1 MRRSLAAAVA
11 TLGLLTCLSAC
22 SSDQGPASVLRSF
35 LAGWPSDKVD
45 GVGFVDTSGNPVDP
59 SVVATQM
66 KSLAGDLDLSKI
78 KVNPSGDPKVQGT
91 DATADVDVKW
101 TVSGNIVWSYTTSV
115 RLKGGQD
122 TWRIVWSPST
132 LNQQLQ
138 TGDKI
143 AVKSVAA
150 GRGQILDGAGAPI
163 VQARPVVIV
172 GIEPKLV
179 KNQASLLAALDAAF
193 KSVKVDVDLS
203 GVPAEL
209 AAAKPDA
216 FVEIVTLR
224 RDVYDSISA
233 KIHDLDG
240 TVFRE
245 STLQL
250 APSHDFA
257 RALLGTVG
265 DVTKEQMDAHPGV
278 YVVGEQVGQAGLEAQ
293 YDALLRGSKGVQVA
307 ITGRGTQEQPQADV
321 QLFSVAPKA
330 GQSLSTTLDQ
340 KVQNAADAALAGQT
354 NPSALVAI
362 RISDGHILAVANG
375 PNGGGVN
382 LAFTAAVPP
391 GSTFKMVTA
400 LAALTEGKADLNT
413 VVPCPK
419 GYTVNGRTFA
429 NSGGFELG
437 NVPLHVD
444 FAKSCNTAFAYLGNQ
459 LTPTGLQDAA
469 AQVGIGTNWNPGTE
483 CFTGSVQANAAP
495 VDAAAAAFGQGQTLV
510 SPIALGGAVA
520 AVARGSWKQPVLFTA
535 LPAGAPAPSA
545 GPSSRPVPPDGTT
558 IDANAAA
565 ALHTMM
571 REVVTGGTAHGLLS
585 VPGGPV
591 MAKTGTAEYDNNP
604 AHTHIWTIGW
614 QGDIAF
620 VTFVQNGGV
629 SAGAVTIA
637 ANFLKALAS

>member
-22 SSDQGPASVLRSF
+22 SSDSGPASVLRSF
-35 LAGWPSDKVD
+35 LAGWPTDKVD
-45 GVGFVDTSGNPVDP
+45 GVGFVDASGNPVEP
-59 SVVATQM
+59 SVVSTEM

-78 KVNPSGDPKVQGT
+78 RVSPSGDPNVQGT
-91 DATADVDVKW
+91 DATADVNVQW
-101 TVSGNIVWSYTTSV
+101 TVAGNVVWSYTTSV
-115 RLKGGQD
+115 RFKGGQD
-122 TWRIVWSPST
+122 TWRVVWSPAT
-132 LNQQLQ
+132 LNPQLV
-138 TGDKI
+138 TGDKL
-143 AVKSVAA
+143 AVRSVGAK
-150 GRGQILDGAGAPI
+150 RGQIVDGAGAPI
-163 VQARPVVIV
+163 VQERPVVIV

-179 KNQASLLAALDAAF
+179 RNQASLLAALNAAF
-193 KSVKVDVDLS
+193 KSAKVSVDLS
-203 GVPAEL
+203 GVPAQL

-216 FVEIVTLR
+216 FVEVVTLR
-224 RDVYDSISA
+224 REVYDSISA
-233 KIHDLDG
+233 QIHDLDG

-265 DVTKEQMDAHPGV
+265 DVTKEQMDAHPGA
-278 YVVGEQVGQAGLEAQ
+278 YVIGDQVGQSGLEAQ
-293 YDALLRGSKGVQVA
+293 YDGLLRGSKGVQVV

-321 QLFSVAPKA
+321 QLFSVAPQA
-330 GQSLSTTLDQ
+330 GHALSTTLDQ
-340 KVQNAADAALAGQT
+340 RAQNAADAALAGQK

-362 RISDGHILAVANG
+362 RVSDGHILAVANG
-375 PNGGGVN
+375 PDGGGAN

-400 LAALTEGKADLNT
+400 LAAITEGKANVNT
-413 VVPCPK
+413 IVPCPK
-419 GYTVNGRTFA
+419 GYTVNGRTFT

-437 NVPLHVD
+437 DVPLH
-444 FAKSCNTAFAYLGNQ
+444 LGTQ
-459 LTPTGLQDAA
+459 LSPTGLQDAA

-535 LPAGAPAPSA
+535 LPAGAPAPSP
-545 GPSSRPVPPDGTT
+545 GPSSRPVSPDGTS
-558 IDANAAA
+558 IDANATA

-571 REVVTGGTAHGLLS
+571 REVVTGGTATGLAG

-620 VTFVQNGGV
+620 AVFVQNGGV
-629 SAGAVTIA
+629 SSGAVAIA
-637 ANFLKALAS
+637 ANFLKGLAS

>member
-35 LAGWPSDKVD
+35 IAGWPADKVD
-45 GVGFVDTSGNPVDP
+45 GVGFVDASGNPVEP
-59 SVVATQM
+59 SAVATEM

-78 KVNPSGDPKVQGT
+78 KVSPAGDPNVQGT
-91 DATADVDVKW
+91 DATADVNVQW
-101 TVSGNIVWSYTTSV
+101 PVAGNVTWSYTTSV

-122 TWRIVWSPST
+122 TWRVVWSPST
-132 LNQQLQ
+132 LNPQLES
-138 TGDKI
+138 GDKL
-143 AVKSVAA
+143 AVRSVGAQ
-150 GRGQILDGAGAPI
+150 RGQILDGAGAPI
-163 VQARPVVIV
+163 VQERPVVIV

-203 GVPAEL
+203 GVPAQL

-216 FVEIVTLR
+216 FVQIVTLR
-224 RDVYDSISA
+224 KEVYDQISTQ
-233 KIHDLDG
+233 IHDLDG
-240 TVFRE
+240 TVFQT

-265 DVTKEQMDAHPGV
+265 DVTKEQMDAHPGA
-278 YVVGEQVGQAGLEAQ
+278 YVIGDQVGQSGLEAQ
-293 YDALLRGSKGVQVA
+293 YDALLRGNKGVQVV

-321 QLFSVAPKA
+321 QLFNVAPKA
-330 GQSLSTTLDQ
+330 GQSLATTLDQ

-354 NPSALVAI
+354 NPSALVAV

-375 PNGGGVN
+375 PNGGGDN

-400 LAALTEGKADLNT
+400 LAAIEEGKAT
-413 VVPCPK
+413 VDSIVPCPK
-419 GYTVNGRTFA
+419 GYTVSGRTFA
-429 NSGGFELG
+429 NSELFELG

-444 FAKSCNTAFAYLGNQ
+444 FAKSCNTAFAYLGTQ
-459 LTPTGLQDAA
+459 LSPTGLQDAA
-469 AQVGIGTNWNPGTE
+469 AQVGIGTNWNPGTD
-483 CFTGSVQANAAP
+483 CFTGSVGANAAP
-495 VDAAAAAFGQGQTLV
+495 VDAAAAGFGQGTTLV
-510 SPIALGGAVA
+510 SPMALGGAVA
-520 AVARGSWKQPVLFTA
+520 AVARGSWKQPLLFTTM
-535 LPAGAPAPSA
+535 PAGAPTPSP
-545 GPSSRPVPPDGTT
+545 GPSSRPVPADGTAL
-558 IDANAAA
+558 DANATA

-571 REVVTGGTAHGLLS
+571 REVVTGGTATGLAN

-620 VTFVQNGGV
+620 AVFVQNGGV
-629 SAGAVTIA
+629 SSGAVAIA
-637 ANFLKALAS
+637 ANFLRSLAS